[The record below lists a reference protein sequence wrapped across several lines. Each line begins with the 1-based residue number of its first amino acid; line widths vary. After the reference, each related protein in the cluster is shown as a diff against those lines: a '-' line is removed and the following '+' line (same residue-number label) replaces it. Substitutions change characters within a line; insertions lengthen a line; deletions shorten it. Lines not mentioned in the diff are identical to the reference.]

1 MDFKV
6 KNSYP
11 LLLAGRWKE
20 TAGKVKITNPYG
32 RTVITEVCQ
41 AAPADV
47 EDALAAAEKARPVM
61 AGLPSYQRAGILRK
75 TADTI
80 LAHRDELAK
89 IISLECGKP
98 VADARGE
105 AERASLTFGI
115 AAEEAVRIG
124 GEFIPLDRN
133 KTSEGRWGITRRFP
147 AGPVLGIT
155 PFNFPL
161 NLVAHKIAPAIAAG
175 NPVILKPASSTP
187 VSALV
192 LGGILMESGLP
203 EGGLSVIP
211 TSVDAIQSAITDA
224 RVKVLSFTGSAPVGW
239 KLKKTA
245 FDKKVIL
252 ELGGNAG
259 VLIDEDCD
267 LEYAANRVLAGGFSY
282 AGQVC
287 ISVQRVYAHK
297 NIHAAFMQI
306 FIPKVQALK
315 MGDPLDESV
324 RIGPMID
331 ENNLARVSAWVG
343 EAMAAG
349 AKALVGGNR
358 KGDFFEPTV
367 IADTTPQMKVSCME
381 VFAPVVTVAP
391 VESFAGGLKAINGSV
406 YGLQSGVFTG
416 NLRHAFEAFERIEAG
431 GVIINDV
438 PTYRVDHMPYGGVKQ
453 SGFGREGVRYTIE
466 EMTEPRLMALD
477 LRF

>member
-1 MDFKV
+1 MDFQV
-6 KNSYP
+6 KSSYP

-20 TAGKVKITNPYG
+20 TAGKVKIINPYG

-47 EDALAAAEKARPVM
+47 EEALAAADKARPVM
-61 AGLPSYQRAGILRK
+61 AGLPSYQRAGILRR
-75 TADTI
+75 TADVI

-133 KTSEGRWGITRRFP
+133 RASEGRWGITRRFP

-211 TSVDAIQSAITDA
+211 ASVDAIQPAITDA
-224 RVKVLSFTGSAPVGW
+224 RIKVLSFTGSAPVGW

-259 VLIDEDCD
+259 VLIDEGCD

-297 NIHAAFMQI
+297 NIHDAFMKI

-331 ENNLARVSAWVG
+331 ENNLARVSTWVG

-349 AKALVGGNR
+349 AKALAGGNR

-367 IADTTPQMKVSCME
+367 IADSTPQMKVSCME
-381 VFAPVVTVAP
+381 VFAPVVTVTR
-391 VESFAGGLKAINGSV
+391 VESFEDGLKSVNDSV
-406 YGLQSGVFTG
+406 YGLQAGIFTN
-416 NLRHAFEAFERIEAG
+416 NLKHAFAAFETLEVG

-438 PTYRVDHMPYGGVKQ
+438 PSYRVDHMPYGGVKQ
-453 SGFGREGVRYTIE
+453 SGFGREGVRFTIE
-466 EMTEPRLMALD
+466 EMTEPRLMALN